1 MSWQQIKHEEV
12 KNNIILP
19 IKARELMNVCK
30 NKTWDP
36 VLLRVLIIH
45 VSLRAWGQ
53 WVQEKCLL
61 WDHCQMFDLT
71 CIYPPLESSENL
83 MISGGIEGKIC
94 IDSATI
100 CGVHVVANII
110 DYLYKDF
117 TEAQVF
123 IAVLV
128 WFLGLPRS
136 QHNCIC
142 HFLV

>member
-1 MSWQQIKHEEV
+1 MWAWELGTMGSEKMFTLGS
-12 KNNIILP
+12 LP
-19 IKARELMNVCK
+19 NVWS
-30 NKTWDP
+30 N
-36 VLLRVLIIH
+36 LYL
-45 VSLRAWGQ
+45 S
-53 WVQEKCLL
+53 
-61 WDHCQMFDLT
+61 
-71 CIYPPLESSENL
+71 PLESSENL